1 MAETVLMRGE
11 GGSVIAMDLP
21 LPHEIQERVN
31 AGLIVR
37 VNKDGSLWSDK
48 PAKPPHVET
57 DEEAKAR
64 EDAEDLERP
73 IGPVKPAQ
81 NASKAQWQDYA
92 KLSSDVDHDE
102 IESMTKAQLVER
114 FG

>member
-1 MAETVLMRGE
+1 MAESIYVRGE
-11 GGSVIAMDLP
+11 GGSIILMGLP
-21 LPHEIQERVN
+21 LHPEIQKRFDV
-31 AGLIVR
+31 GLIVR
-37 VNKDGSLWSDK
+37 VCRDGSPWTDK
-48 PAKPPHVET
+48 PERPLHVET

-64 EDAEDLERP
+64 EDAEDQQRP

-102 IESMTKAQLVER
+102 LEGMTKAELVKR